1 MTLLVDRHRIGTSP
15 SQRCGAK
22 RLDGS
27 AIEPSARLSWRGGAM
42 DRHLNNADATPQPRY
57 RGLTLRKL
65 RLGRVKL
72 VVFSENCPKYRLGG
86 VFVAI
91 RDRV

>member
-1 MTLLVDRHRIGTSP
+1 MTLLVDRYRIGTSP

-22 RLDGS
+22 RLDGA
-27 AIEPSARLSWRGGAM
+27 AIEPSASLSGRGGAV

-57 RGLTLRKL
+57 RGLTLPKL

-72 VVFSENCPKYRLGG
+72 VVFSEKCPKYRLGG

>member
-1 MTLLVDRHRIGTSP
+1 
-15 SQRCGAK
+15 
-22 RLDGS
+22 
-27 AIEPSARLSWRGGAM
+27 M

-72 VVFSENCPKYRLGG
+72 VVFSEKCPKYRLGG